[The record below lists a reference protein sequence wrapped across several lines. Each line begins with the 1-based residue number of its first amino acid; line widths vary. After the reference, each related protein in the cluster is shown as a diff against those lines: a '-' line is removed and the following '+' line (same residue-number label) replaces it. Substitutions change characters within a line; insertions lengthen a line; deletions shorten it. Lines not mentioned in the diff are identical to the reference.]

1 MRFKL
6 TDEYLGRKP
15 MKRHILHDLFRNIL
29 MVVIVL
35 LVDRK
40 NVYTVALSQSFLKYC
55 FASFAFN
62 YTDNKSNADLFSFDK
77 ETYTA
82 MLGFY
87 F

>member
-35 LVDRK
+35 LVTISAAGAATNRGLAVPNDTLPAELKGVPIQDSYVGVGVLR
-40 NVYTVALSQSFLKYC
+40 VTFL
-55 FASFAFN
+55 
-62 YTDNKSNADLFSFDK
+62 
-77 ETYTA
+77 
-82 MLGFY
+82 
-87 F
+87 